1 MFPGEAHGQGQFYGD
16 HFPNPQLPHTHLPQ
30 MGSLSLFEG
39 QLCLSNKDNSN
50 PVGFWGGS

>member
-16 HFPNPQLPHTHLPQ
+16 RFPHPQLPHTYLPQ
-30 MGSLSLFEG
+30 MGSLSLFER

-50 PVGFWGGS
+50 PVGF